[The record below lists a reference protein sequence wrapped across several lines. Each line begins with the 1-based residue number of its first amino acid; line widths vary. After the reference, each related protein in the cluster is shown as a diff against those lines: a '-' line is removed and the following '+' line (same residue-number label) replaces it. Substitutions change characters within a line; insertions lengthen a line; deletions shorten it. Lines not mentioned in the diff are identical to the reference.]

1 MLLRKKHF
9 LQLQT
14 NVRDSES
21 PLSKTCSSVQPSKF
35 GCLWKFGLSTDQ
47 CYQIKISKIRKTE
60 INMFEFK
67 KVLNFRIRKKIGKI
81 KLGLLKIRCRLVV
94 DPFFLI
100 FLQVEA
106 GGSFER
112 N

>member
-1 MLLRKKHF
+1 MLLKKKTF
-9 LQLQT
+9 SPAPDQCS
-14 NVRDSES
+14 RPGES
-21 PLSKTCSSVQPSKF
+21 TVQD
-35 GCLWKFGLSTDQ
+35 LLLRMFGLSTDQ